1 MNVKITKV
9 STRAIAVER
18 REWTHLRDLRCGLEK
33 LTELGTRGRNH
44 ARLRFLTDVP
54 G

>member
-33 LTELGTRGRNH
+33 LNWGQEDGIMQD
-44 ARLRFLTDVP
+44 RFLTDVP